1 MSSRKE
7 HFASSPRAGALVDA
21 ILVLL
26 DFACVWTPLIGSV
39 TADPPASVGLVFELL
54 RAEKAVFDIGT
65 WATSLGRESGAM
77 KPVSAT
83 DECQRTLRTV
93 VAHFSDPI
101 AKLRAT
107 LGEGGQLEPE
117 FAKKLENAAN
127 SIREVLATIRQNE
140 ESLELEDSPALED
153 VRCVGRPTKSR

>member
-26 DFACVWTPLIGSV
+26 DFGCVWTPMIGSA
-39 TADPPASVGLVFELL
+39 TADPPASVGLFFELL

-65 WATSLGRESGAM
+65 WATSLGRESGAL
-77 KPVSAT
+77 KPVAAT
-83 DECQRTLRTV
+83 DECLRNLRTV
-93 VAHFSDPI
+93 AAHFSDPI
-101 AKLRAT
+101 AKRRAT

-117 FAKKLENAAN
+117 
-127 SIREVLATIRQNE
+127 
-140 ESLELEDSPALED
+140 
-153 VRCVGRPTKSR
+153 CVGLASGYADRAGMCSRSSGSMWRALISRTRPRSRM